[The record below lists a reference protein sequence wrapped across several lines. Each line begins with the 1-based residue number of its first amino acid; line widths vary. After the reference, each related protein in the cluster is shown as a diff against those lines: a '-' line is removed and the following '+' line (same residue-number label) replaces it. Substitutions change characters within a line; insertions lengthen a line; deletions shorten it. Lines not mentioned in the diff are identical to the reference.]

1 MAKQFEK
8 RLGRT
13 ADDLK
18 WAEITLAQKPLGAL
32 IILDGV
38 YLVKKLD
45 GIQAYDKVSNL
56 VVSGGGVVDAMTK
69 LTKLEDAVLTIAQQ
83 GRAYKV
89 NPSRITLH
97 VWSKDYTR
105 LDSLKEVF
113 GGNYYNHGSGSLWI
127 CSKRGV
133 LREIWEAVMDHDTGD
148 RLIELKEWYDEQHR

>member
-32 IILDGV
+32 IVLDGV

-45 GIQAYDKVSNL
+45 GIQAYDKINHL
-56 VVSGGGVVDAMTK
+56 TVSGGGVVDAMTK
-69 LTKLEDAVLTIAQQ
+69 LTKMQDAILTVSEQ

-89 NPSRITLH
+89 GDSRITLH
-97 VWSKDYTR
+97 VWNKDYTK
-105 LDSLKEVF
+105 LDTLKEVF
-113 GGNYYNHGSGSLWI
+113 GGNHYPHGSGSLWI
-127 CSKRGV
+127 CSKRDV
-133 LREIWEAVMDHDTGD
+133 LKDIWKAVQDLDTGD
-148 RLIELKEWYDEQHR
+148 RLIELKEWYDESNG

>member
-8 RLGRT
+8 RLGKT
-13 ADDLK
+13 VEDLK
-18 WAEITLAQKPLGAL
+18 KVELELAQMPLGGL
-32 IILDGV
+32 IIVDEV

-45 GIQAYDKVSNL
+45 GVRAYDKTSNL
-56 VVSGGGVVDAMTK
+56 KVSGGGVIDVMTK
-69 LTKLEDAVLTIAQQ
+69 LTKMQDAVLTIAQQ

-97 VWSKDYTR
+97 VWNKDYTR

-127 CSKRGV
+127 CSKRDV
-133 LREIWEAVMDHDTGD
+133 LKEIWEAVKDLDSGD
-148 RLIELKEWYDEQHR
+148 RLIELKEWYDESKG